1 MGRRLRRQD
10 ASTTTAYIV
19 PTTCSEVFTL
29 MDDIATTLADNPAGV
44 TPLITALTAIRTPL
58 DTPCTLDDVTSLGD
72 KASAAKETANA
83 AVAEQT
89 NLKAAAAEAYNAA
102 NEELMAINEAIFN
115 GGGTTIPAGT
125 AAPTFATV
133 YVEPTTGS
141 TFSDGSTFTGSTG
154 SFGTDFT
161 GTGDFTGLTG
171 DFTGSIGSTGDFT
184 GSTGSTGD
192 FTGSTGSTGTGSTGS
207 IGTGSTGSTGT
218 GSTGSTGTGSTGS
231 TGTGSTSTGSTG
243 STGTGSTGSTG
254 S

>member
-1 MGRRLRRQD
+1 MRLRRQD

-19 PTTCSEVFTL
+19 PTTCTEVFTL
-29 MDDIATTLADNPAGV
+29 MDDIATTLANNPAGV

-58 DTPCTLDDVTSLGD
+58 DTPCSLDDVTSLGD

-171 DFTGSIGSTGDFT
+171 DFTGSTGSTEDFTGSTGSTGDFT

-207 IGTGSTGSTGT
+207 IGTGSTGSTGSTGT

-231 TGTGSTSTGSTG
+231 TGTGSTGSTG
-243 STGTGSTGSTG
+243 
-254 S
+254 

>member
-1 MGRRLRRQD
+1 MRLRRQD

-19 PTTCSEVFTL
+19 PTTCTEVFTL

-58 DTPCTLDDVTSLGD
+58 DTPCSLDDVTSLGE

-161 GTGDFTGLTG
+161 GTGDFTGSTG
-171 DFTGSIGSTGDFT
+171 DFTGSTGSTGEGFT

-192 FTGSTGSTGTGSTGS
+192 FTGSTRSTGDFTGSTGSTGTGPTGS
-207 IGTGSTGSTGT
+207 AGTGSTGSTGT
-218 GSTGSTGTGSTGS
+218 GSTGSTGT
-231 TGTGSTSTGSTG
+231 
-243 STGTGSTGSTG
+243 TGTGSTGSTG
-254 S
+254 T

>member
-19 PTTCSEVFTL
+19 PTTCTEVFTL
-29 MDDIATTLADNPAGV
+29 MDDIATTLANNPAGV
-44 TPLITALTAIRTPL
+44 TPLITALTAIDTPL
-58 DTPCTLDDVTSLGD
+58 DTPCSSDDVASLGE
-72 KASAAKETANA
+72 KASAAKDTANA

-161 GTGDFTGLTG
+161 GTGDFTGSTGSTG
-171 DFTGSIGSTGDFT
+171 DFTGSTGDFTGSTGSTEDFTGSTGSTGDFT

-207 IGTGSTGSTGT
+207 T
-218 GSTGSTGTGSTGS
+218 
-231 TGTGSTSTGSTG
+231 
-243 STGTGSTGSTG
+243 
-254 S
+254 

>member
-1 MGRRLRRQD
+1 MRLRRQD

-19 PTTCSEVFTL
+19 PTTCTEVFTL

-44 TPLITALTAIRTPL
+44 TPLITALTAIQTPL
-58 DTPCTLDDVTSLGD
+58 ATPCSTDDVANLGE
-72 KASAAKETANA
+72 KASAAKDTANA

-89 NLKAAAAEAYNAA
+89 NLKAAAADAYNAA

-161 GTGDFTGLTG
+161 GTGDFTGSTG
-171 DFTGSIGSTGDFT
+171 DFTGSTGDFTGSTGDFTGSTGDFT

-192 FTGSTGSTGTGSTGS
+192 FTGSTGSTGEGFTGSTGS
-207 IGTGSTGSTGT
+207 
-218 GSTGSTGTGSTGS
+218 
-231 TGTGSTSTGSTG
+231 
-243 STGTGSTGSTG
+243 
-254 S
+254 

>member
-1 MGRRLRRQD
+1 MRLRRQD

-19 PTTCSEVFTL
+19 PTTCTEVFTL
-29 MDDIATTLADNPAGV
+29 MDDIATTLANNPAGV

-58 DTPCTLDDVTSLGD
+58 DTPCSLDDVTSLGD

-161 GTGDFTGLTG
+161 GTGDFTG
-171 DFTGSIGSTGDFT
+171 STGDFT

-192 FTGSTGSTGTGSTGS
+192 FTGSTGDFTGSTGSTEDFTGSTGSTGEGFTGSTGSTGDFTGSTGNTGDFTGSTGSTGEGFTGS
-207 IGTGSTGSTGT
+207 IGTGS
-218 GSTGSTGTGSTGS
+218 
-231 TGTGSTSTGSTG
+231 
-243 STGTGSTGSTG
+243 
-254 S
+254 